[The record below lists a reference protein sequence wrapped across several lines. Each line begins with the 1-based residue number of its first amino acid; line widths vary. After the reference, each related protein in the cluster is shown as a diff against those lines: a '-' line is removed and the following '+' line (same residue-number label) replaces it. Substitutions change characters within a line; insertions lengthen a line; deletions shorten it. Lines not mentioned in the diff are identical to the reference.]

1 MTDFRQ
7 HPSRRIW
14 WLVAALVAAASVV
27 AIGAGSPQRPDATE
41 LLGTLADPG
50 EVYNPVSAGE
60 ALPTGYRQLLGRDS
74 ILPVYAPVFTSKGQ
88 VDWPVDTLVIGV
100 AGAETAKAYPV
111 AHLNS
116 REMVID
122 SLDGIPIL
130 VSW

>member
-1 MTDFRQ
+1 MTGSRQ
-7 HPSRRIW
+7 HPSRWIW
-14 WLVAALVAAASVV
+14 WLVAALVAAAFVV
-27 AIGAGSPQRPDATE
+27 AIGAGLPQRPDATQS
-41 LLGTLADPG
+41 LGTLADPA

-74 ILPVYAPVFTSKGQ
+74 ILPVYAPVFAATAQ
-88 VDWPVDTLVIGV
+88 VGWPVDTLVIGV